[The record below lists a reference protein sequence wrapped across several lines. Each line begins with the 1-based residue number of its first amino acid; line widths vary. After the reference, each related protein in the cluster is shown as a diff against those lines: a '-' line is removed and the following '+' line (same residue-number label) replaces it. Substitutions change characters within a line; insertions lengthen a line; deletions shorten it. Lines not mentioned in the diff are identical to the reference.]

1 MNSKNNQLATA
12 ESRWMFKQIAYS
24 LLQGNA
30 VGYAENPNVWIQD
43 ASALTRKLLAAV
55 ELYSNEATNVQQ
67 DS

>member
-1 MNSKNNQLATA
+1 
-12 ESRWMFKQIAYS
+12 MFKQIAYS